1 MGTAP
6 MTAPADV
13 GRAAPA
19 APAAWD
25 GAGMPDLRLIAD
37 DLTGALDSAMAFV
50 RPGHALPVHL
60 GAPSLAVGPLAIDSD
75 TRACKPDTAR
85 RMVATLAGAVAATP
99 GAAES
104 RTKAPLFFCKLDS
117 LLRGRGAA
125 EIAGWHDAMTFARCI
140 IAPAFP
146 HHGRVTRGGVQML
159 QGPDGA
165 RPVGEDLAAGL
176 RALGLSVQ
184 LCRPGDAVPDGL
196 SLWDVEAQA
205 DLVRIARDGA
215 AAGGRTLWCGSG
227 GLALALAG
235 EVEPAFIDPA
245 TLPRPLLGLFG
256 TDHPVTRAQVEACGA
271 AAFQIRDGGPREAS
285 DVAARL
291 EGDGVAL
298 LSLALPEGTPRPEAA
313 ERIADEFARLLS
325 AMPAPGTLVV
335 SGGETLRSLSL
346 SLGAERLDLLGA
358 FETGIP
364 VSILRGGRFDGVH
377 VVSKS
382 GAFGDSLLLRRLIF
396 PMQGARA

>member
-1 MGTAP
+1 
-6 MTAPADV
+6 MTAPIVALGADRPAA
-13 GRAAPA
+13 GAAAPDP
-19 APAAWD
+19 APLAL
-25 GAGMPDLRLIAD
+25 PLRLIAD

-50 RPGHALPVHL
+50 RPGQALPVHL
-60 GAPSLAVGPLAIDSD
+60 AAPQAPGTGALAIDSD
-75 TRACKPDTAR
+75 TRESDPATAR
-85 RMVATLAGAVAATP
+85 GTVASLAAGLPDGAGP
-99 GAAES
+99 G
-104 RTKAPLFFCKLDS
+104 APLFFCKLDS

-125 EIAGWHDAMTFARCI
+125 EIAGWLDAMAFQRCI

-146 HHGRVTRGGVQML
+146 HHGRVTRGGIQML
-159 QGPDGA
+159 LGADGV

-176 RALGLSVQ
+176 RALGFSVH
-184 LCRPGDAVPDGL
+184 LCRPGEPVPLGL
-196 SLWDVEAQA
+196 SLWDVETQA
-205 DLVRIARDGA
+205 DLATLARDGRS
-215 AAGGRTLWCGSG
+215 AGGRILWCGSG

-235 EVEPAFIDPA
+235 EAEPVLVDPRA
-245 TLPRPLLGLFG
+245 LPRPLLGLFG
-256 TDHPVTRAQVEACGA
+256 TDHPVTRAQVEACGG
-271 AAFQIRDGGPREAS
+271 AAFQISQGGGDEAAR
-285 DVAARL
+285 VAARL
-291 EGDGVAL
+291 EAEGVAL
-298 LSLALPEGTPRPEAA
+298 VSLALPEGTPRAEAA
-313 ERIADEFARLLS
+313 RRIADEFARLLQTLR
-325 AMPAPGTLVV
+325 APGTLVV

>member
-1 MGTAP
+1 MMP
-6 MTAPADV
+6 RADDISFAEA
-13 GRAAPA
+13 AAPD
-19 APAAWD
+19 APPD
-25 GAGMPDLRLIAD
+25 SPPDLRLIAD

-50 RPGHALPVHL
+50 RAGGALPVHL
-60 GAPSLAVGPLAIDSD
+60 GPPRVHAGSLAIDSD
-75 TRACKPDTAR
+75 TREADPETAR
-85 RMVATLAGAVAATP
+85 RTVASLAAGLLDASAPA
-99 GAAES
+99 GG
-104 RTKAPLFFCKLDS
+104 PLFFCKLDS

-125 EIAGWHDAMTFARCI
+125 EIAGWHDALPFARCI

-146 HHGRVTRGGVQML
+146 HHGRITRGGIQML
-159 QGPDGA
+159 QSADGA

-176 RALGLSVQ
+176 AALGFPVR

-196 SLWDVEAQA
+196 SLWDVETQA
-205 DLVRIARDGA
+205 DLIRIAQDGR

-235 EVEPAFIDPA
+235 GPALALAGEMAPALIDPR

-271 AAFQIRDGGPREAS
+271 AAFQISHGGVDEAAR
-285 DVAARL
+285 VAARL
-291 EGDGVAL
+291 EGEGVAL
-298 LSLALPEGTPRPEAA
+298 VSLALPERTPRPEAA
-313 ERIADEFARLLS
+313 RRIAEEFARLLT
-325 AMPAPGTLVV
+325 ALPAPGTLVV
-335 SGGETLRSLSL
+335 SGGETLRALSL
-346 SLGAERLDLLGA
+346 SLGAERLDLQGA

-364 VSILRGGRFDGVH
+364 CSILRGGRFDGVH

>member
-1 MGTAP
+1 
-6 MTAPADV
+6 MTAPIV
-13 GRAAPA
+13 APA
-19 APAAWD
+19 ADRPAA
-25 GAGMPDLRLIAD
+25 GAVAPDAAALALPLRLIAD

-50 RPGHALPVHL
+50 RPGQALPVHL
-60 GAPSLAVGPLAIDSD
+60 AAPQAPGTGALAIDSD
-75 TRACKPDTAR
+75 TRESDPATAR
-85 RMVATLAGAVAATP
+85 GTVASLAAGLPDGTGP
-99 GAAES
+99 G
-104 RTKAPLFFCKLDS
+104 APLFFCKLDS

-125 EIAGWHDAMTFARCI
+125 EIAGWLDAMAFQRCI

-146 HHGRVTRGGVQML
+146 HHGRVTRGGIQML
-159 QGPDGA
+159 LGSDGV

-176 RALGLSVQ
+176 RALGFSVH
-184 LCRPGDAVPDGL
+184 LCRPGEPVPLGL
-196 SLWDVEAQA
+196 SLWDVETQA
-205 DLVRIARDGA
+205 DLATLARDGRS
-215 AAGGRTLWCGSG
+215 AGGRILWCGSG

-235 EVEPAFIDPA
+235 EVEPVLVDPRA
-245 TLPRPLLGLFG
+245 LPRPLLGLFG
-256 TDHPVTRAQVEACGA
+256 TDHPVTRAQVEACGG
-271 AAFQIRDGGPREAS
+271 AAFQISGGGRDEAAR
-285 DVAARL
+285 VAARL
-291 EGDGVAL
+291 EAEGVAL
-298 LSLALPEGTPRPEAA
+298 VSLALPEGTPRPEAA
-313 ERIADEFARLLS
+313 RRIADEFARLLQTLR
-325 AMPAPGTLVV
+325 APGTLVV